1 MTDATAKP
9 SPQWDA
15 HIGAYISRVRPS
27 HKPACPGHGPP
38 LGSIGEGRSQAGS
51 NLSARFDQEGRI
63 IPRRDI
69 VGALYPAGDHNQGLG
84 AADGARR
91 RRLQIGMAVAAAC
104 AGIWLAYRNS
114 DPIKYWVMNIGGVI
128 VAGLG
133 AWLF

>member
-27 HKPACPGHGPP
+27 HKPTCPDHGPS
-38 LGSIGEGRSQAGS
+38 LGSVGEGRGQARHDLVS
-51 NLSARFDQEGRI
+51 RFDQEGRI
-63 IPRRDI
+63 IPRRDV

-104 AGIWLAYRNS
+104 AGIWLAYRSS
-114 DPIKYWVMNIGGVI
+114 DAAKSWVMNGLFAAFGGV
-128 VAGLG
+128 LM
-133 AWLF
+133 WLL